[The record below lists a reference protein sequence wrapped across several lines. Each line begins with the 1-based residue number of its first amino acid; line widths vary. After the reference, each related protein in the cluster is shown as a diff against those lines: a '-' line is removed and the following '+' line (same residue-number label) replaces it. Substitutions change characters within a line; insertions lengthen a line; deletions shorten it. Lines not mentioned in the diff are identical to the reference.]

1 MCVNLSRVALDSG
14 EAGIRTRDLLI
25 ASPASQ
31 PLGHRATRAYVWQ
44 KLSIH
49 KNDNQG
55 NAAVIQ

>member
-1 MCVNLSRVALDSG
+1 
-14 EAGIRTRDLLI
+14 
-25 ASPASQ
+25 
-31 PLGHRATRAYVWQ
+31 VWQ